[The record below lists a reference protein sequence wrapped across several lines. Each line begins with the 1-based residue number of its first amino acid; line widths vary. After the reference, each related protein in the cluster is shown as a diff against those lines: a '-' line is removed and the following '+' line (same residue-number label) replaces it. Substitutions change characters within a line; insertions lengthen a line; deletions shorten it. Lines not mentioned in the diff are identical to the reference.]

1 MLPLRATRQSLQR
14 AKYLRQQYQYRRPLQ
29 LLTRPASTVAS
40 VSNGETSAQLTPP
53 PPPGKGDQQ
62 QHLQRE
68 GGQSQL
74 SQSLSQPFLRPL
86 QSWQAAKE
94 VHGIQVPWKSIS
106 GPSSELVHPLKV
118 PGSIPGSIP
127 ETKSQTKSQTQG
139 EKYGQE
145 QQKQPG
151 NTQEPQGRLGRPQL
165 ISFGSNQFHQP
176 EKAISLADH
185 SGDTIIMTDTD
196 TTTCSTT
203 STTTPPPLPDP
214 TNTKTTW
221 TTCTTSHD
229 AACSTNSSTAT
240 ANAANAAT
248 AVSSTTPSTN
258 FLPSNFLSSAQ
269 PYHQSSV
276 GNNRLN
282 SFLSSSPLTTTLT
295 TTDKIAAQRSAQLA
309 RHFSSSPSHSFE
321 KKQPNSDSGS
331 TTTSSSSTMAYSVR
345 KVAAPNTLEHRV
357 YIEKDGVP
365 VSPFHDVPL
374 YANQEQTILNMIV
387 EIPRWTNAKL
397 EVSLFRSPG
406 PQATSSL

>member
-14 AKYLRQQYQYRRPLQ
+14 AKYLTQQYQYRRPLQ

-86 QSWQAAKE
+86 QSWQAGKE
-94 VHGIQVPWKSIS
+94 VQAIQVPWKSIS

-118 PGSIPGSIP
+118 PGSIPGSVP
-127 ETKSQTKSQTQG
+127 KTKSQTKSQTQG

-185 SGDTIIMTDTD
+185 SGDTIIMSARGTSPTKKSSTGTTDTG
-196 TTTCSTT
+196 TGG
-203 STTTPPPLPDP
+203 
-214 TNTKTTW
+214 
-221 TTCTTSHD
+221 CT
-229 AACSTNSSTAT
+229 
-240 ANAANAAT
+240 
-248 AVSSTTPSTN
+248 
-258 FLPSNFLSSAQ
+258 
-269 PYHQSSV
+269 
-276 GNNRLN
+276 
-282 SFLSSSPLTTTLT
+282 
-295 TTDKIAAQRSAQLA
+295 
-309 RHFSSSPSHSFE
+309 
-321 KKQPNSDSGS
+321 
-331 TTTSSSSTMAYSVR
+331 
-345 KVAAPNTLEHRV
+345 
-357 YIEKDGVP
+357 
-365 VSPFHDVPL
+365 
-374 YANQEQTILNMIV
+374 
-387 EIPRWTNAKL
+387 
-397 EVSLFRSPG
+397 FR
-406 PQATSSL
+406 